1 MEGHISIKVSD
12 MRLELR
18 RILAH
23 VREVEERFAEQL
35 KLVHPENIPRAR
47 NFIHYLALRTFDLRA
62 LQQQLSELGISSM
75 AHAEGYTLFNLQRIN
90 HLLSLI
96 DNERDAFLE
105 FTQSGE
111 APFTFTSYQQAFKT
125 HSDRLFGEPS
135 AGANKT
141 HLMVTLPTEAAHD
154 AHLVRNLLVAGMDVA
169 RINTSHDSPE
179 LWSRMVRHIRN
190 AEVETG
196 HSCKVYMDLSGPKL
210 RTDLSQARV
219 FTKNRW
225 RKKKSRLR
233 LYQNDHVFLA
243 KHPDHHPRFTGDEAP
258 VAIIGCSQPRLFE
271 DVHPGQRI
279 FFDDGKLGGEIRT
292 VLPEGVLVHIQQ
304 ASIKGNNLGGE
315 KGINLPD
322 TDLQLR
328 SLTEDDYRHLPLV
341 AEIADAVGYSFVRRP
356 GDVAELQHELKTL
369 GRPDLGI
376 VLKIETREA
385 FHHFPDLIFQ
395 AFQSPVVGIMIAR
408 GDLAVEIGFERIAEV
423 QEELLWL
430 AEAAHVP
437 DIWATQVLENLAKK
451 GLATRSEIT
460 DAAMATRAA
469 CVMLNKG
476 PYITDAVRTL
486 RDITSRMEQHINR
499 KQGSLRPLRV
509 AGRFV

>member
-1 MEGHISIKVSD
+1 MESQTSINIRA
-12 MRLELR
+12 MRAELK
-18 RILAH
+18 RILAY
-23 VREVEERFAEQL
+23 VREVEEQFADQL
-35 KLVHPENIPRAR
+35 ARVHPDNVSRAR
-47 NFIHYLALRTFDLRA
+47 NFIHYLALRTFDLREI
-62 LQQQLSELGISSM
+62 QQQLSELGISSM
-75 AHAEGYTLFNLQRIN
+75 AHAEGYTLFNLQRID
-90 HLLSLI
+90 HLLNLI
-96 DNERDAFLE
+96 DNGQDTFLE
-105 FTQSGE
+105 YTRSGN
-111 APFTFTSYQQAFKT
+111 APFTFKSYQEAFKA

-141 HLMVTLPTEAAHD
+141 HLMVTLPTEAAED
-154 AHLVRNLLVAGMDVA
+154 PQLVNDLLSAGMDVA

-179 LWSRMVRHIRN
+179 TWRRMVAHIRA
-190 AEVETG
+190 AEGATG
-196 HSCKVYMDLSGPKL
+196 ASCKVYVDLSGPKL
-210 RTDLSQARV
+210 RTDLSEAKV
-219 FTKNRW
+219 FAKDRW
-225 RKKKSRLR
+225 RKKKTRLR
-233 LYQNDHVFLA
+233 LYRDDRLFLA
-243 KHPDHHPRFTGDEAP
+243 RQTDQYPRFQGEEAP
-258 VAIIGCSQPRLFE
+258 VAIIGCTQERLFA
-271 DVHPGQRI
+271 DVQPGQRI
-279 FFDDGKLGGEIRT
+279 YFDDGKLGGTIKQ
-292 VLPEGVLVHIQQ
+292 VVPEGVLVHISQ
-304 ASIKGNNLGGE
+304 ASIKGNNLGSE

-322 TDLQLR
+322 TDLQLS
-328 SLTEDDYRHLPLV
+328 SLTDDDYRNLPLI

-356 GDVAELQHELKTL
+356 QDVANLQEELRAL

-385 FHHFPDLIFQ
+385 FHQFPNLIFQ

-476 PYITDAVRTL
+476 PHITDAVRTL

-499 KQGSLRPLRV
+499 KQGSLRPLSV
-509 AGRFV
+509 ASRFI